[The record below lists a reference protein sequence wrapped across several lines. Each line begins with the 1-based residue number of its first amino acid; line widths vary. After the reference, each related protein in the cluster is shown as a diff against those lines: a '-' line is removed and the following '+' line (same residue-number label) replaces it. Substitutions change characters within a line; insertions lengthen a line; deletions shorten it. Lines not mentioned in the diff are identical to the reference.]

1 MVTSVDGTRLAVYMA
16 GRADAPLVLLVHGWA
31 QSAAC
36 WHHQFDDPALT
47 GELRLAAV
55 DLRGHG
61 SSDAP
66 TDSYDKSLTW
76 ADDLRVVLDALGGGP
91 AVLVG
96 WSYGALVVADH
107 IGHNGTAGV
116 AGLLISGGLT
126 GIGRGV
132 AAGRIGPVMRAAL
145 PDALSPDRGVS
156 MPALATFVDGWSARP
171 LPDAKALLDVAL
183 VTPAHVRAAL
193 FDRTEDGTRFVDA
206 VRAAP
211 VPVLVQ
217 HGTDDAVVSPS
228 TAQHHLA
235 SVHGAT
241 ADLWAGGG
249 HALFLEDAPRFAD
262 TLLAFAERANR
273 AADRP
278 ERTTT

>member
-1 MVTSVDGTRLAVYMA
+1 MVTSVDGTRLAVYSA
-16 GRADAPLVLLVHGWA
+16 GRDDAPLVLLVHGWA

-36 WHHQFDDPALT
+36 WRHQFEDPGLT

-66 TDSYDKSLTW
+66 TNGYDKSLNW
-76 ADDLRVVLDALGGGP
+76 ADDVRAVLDALGGGP

-96 WSYGALVVADH
+96 WSYGALVAADH
-107 IGHNGTAGV
+107 IGHHGTAGV
-116 AGLLISGGLT
+116 AGLLVSGGLT

-145 PDALSPDRGVS
+145 PDALSPDPGVS
-156 MPALATFVDGWSARP
+156 GPALATFVDGWGARP
-171 LPDAKALLDVAL
+171 LPDAEALLDVSL
-183 VTPAHVRAAL
+183 VTPPHVRSAL
-193 FDRTEDGTRFVDA
+193 FARTEDGTRFVDA
-206 VRAAP
+206 LTAAP

-217 HGTDDAVVSPS
+217 HGSDDAVVSPS
-228 TAQHHLA
+228 TAEHHLA
-235 SVHGAT
+235 SIPGST
-241 ADLWAGGG
+241 ADLWAGAG
-249 HALFLEDAPRFAD
+249 HALFLEDPARFAD
-262 TLLAFAERANR
+262 SLLAFTRR
-273 AADRP
+273 CVP